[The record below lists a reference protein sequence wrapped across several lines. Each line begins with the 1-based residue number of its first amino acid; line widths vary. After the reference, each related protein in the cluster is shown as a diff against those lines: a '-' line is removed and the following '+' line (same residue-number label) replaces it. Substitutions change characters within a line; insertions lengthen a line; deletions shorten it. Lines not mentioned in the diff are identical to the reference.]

1 MARDTNLNDATRPGD
16 SILGPAAIS
25 PETHLAIMDDMHKG
39 AQSLVPD
46 FSQFAGERQ
55 SFADASKHLSDLTI
69 VGAGVRGQMNG
80 SLINQLFNPTDGVS
94 NDTAQRVDGNLE
106 AFLNGQRATFAENVH
121 NRLNTNNS
129 NDPKKQA
136 GYA

>member
-1 MARDTNLNDATRPGD
+1 MAARDINLNDATRPGD
-16 SILGPAAIS
+16 SVLAPSLS

-69 VGAGVRGQMNG
+69 VGAGARGQMNG
-80 SLINQLFNPTDGVS
+80 NLINQFFNPTEGIS
-94 NDTAQRVDGNLE
+94 KDTAQRVDGNLE
-106 AFLNGQRATFAENVH
+106 AFLNNERSTFAENVH
-121 NRLNTNNS
+121 TRLNS
-129 NDPKKQA
+129 DYDAKKKNA
-136 GYA
+136 NA